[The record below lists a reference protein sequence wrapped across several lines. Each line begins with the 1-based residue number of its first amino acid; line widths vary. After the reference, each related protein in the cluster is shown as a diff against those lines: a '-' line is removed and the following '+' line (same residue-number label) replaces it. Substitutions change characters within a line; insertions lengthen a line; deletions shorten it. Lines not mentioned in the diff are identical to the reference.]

1 MLKKTVDEYKDRLA
15 KLEKIRQ
22 EGINPYPDSFDKK
35 QSVAEILKLELGAK
49 VKTAGRILTVREMG
63 KIAFCHL
70 QDSTAKIQLVLKE
83 DKIGKE
89 QLKWFIKNFDA
100 ADFIGVEGETFK
112 TQKGEFSVLVKKY
125 QLLGKALRPLPEKW
139 HGLKDQELKY
149 RQRYLDLASDRQT
162 FDRFLFRSEFIKTL
176 RQFYW
181 DKGFIEIETPILTNT
196 ASGAMAKPFTT
207 HYNALDIDVFLR
219 IAPETYLKEAIVGG
233 FEKVFEIGRCF

>member
-89 QLKWFIKNFDA
+89 QFGTFLKLLAPFAPHLAEEFWNKQGSKGFVHEESWPVYNPEFLQDDEQAIVVQINGKTRGEVQVLADADKKTIEDA
-100 ADFIGVEGETFK
+100 ARAAVTERL
-112 TQKGEFSVLVKKY
+112 KGKKILRTVVIPNRLVNFVT
-125 QLLGKALRPLPEKW
+125 E
-139 HGLKDQELKY
+139 
-149 RQRYLDLASDRQT
+149 
-162 FDRFLFRSEFIKTL
+162 
-176 RQFYW
+176 
-181 DKGFIEIETPILTNT
+181 
-196 ASGAMAKPFTT
+196 
-207 HYNALDIDVFLR
+207 
-219 IAPETYLKEAIVGG
+219 
-233 FEKVFEIGRCF
+233 